1 MKWVEM
7 KMVTPSLRDSSTIS
21 CQKPSRA
28 TGSTPEVGSSRIRI
42 SGLWITATA
51 SDRRWRMPS
60 GRLGGSSFCAF
71 LRSKRWSISA
81 TRGSIASSARWNSRA
96 CSTRFWRTVSSLYSE
111 NACDM

>member
-7 KMVTPSLRDSSTIS
+7 KMVTPSRRDSSTIS
-21 CQKPSRA
+21 SQKPSRA

-60 GRLGGSSFCAF
+60 GRSLGSSSATFS
-71 LRSKRWSISA
+71 RSKRRSISP
-81 TRGSIASSARWNSRA
+81 TRAGMPSAGRWNSRA
-96 CSTRFWRTVSSLYSE
+96 CNTRFCRTLSSAYRE
-111 NACDM
+111 KAWDM